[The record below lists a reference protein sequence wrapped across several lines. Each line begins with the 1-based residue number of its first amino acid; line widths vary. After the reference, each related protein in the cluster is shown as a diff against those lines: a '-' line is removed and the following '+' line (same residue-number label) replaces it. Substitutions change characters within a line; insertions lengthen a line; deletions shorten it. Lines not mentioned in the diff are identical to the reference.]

1 MKCAVTLLGLI
12 LAGNLALAQELAPRD
27 ADGDGLVGAADPEP
41 DLSNLAERFVYRLES
56 PTLTWKLDQEQFN
69 QVEKTT
75 EQLESTIE
83 LARQAA
89 VEALSDSSEEATLA
103 ISELAQAEPGWMQLS
118 INPLAMFESF
128 TSGTGPL
135 DALASGLRFGA
146 EDERER
152 TDTQRRESSILKRL
166 VREETRSREELAERR
181 TRLLQIQ
188 RFTRVLRDPT
198 LHISLHLRNGGS
210 EPLVIVRPEVPVLA
224 GQRMLGVALPID
236 ARDRDR
242 VTIPPGRSQ
251 AILLAVA
258 VDDTDFWDALTRGG
272 DQIRYE
278 PLLGAMRAHFAS
290 QPDVDLL
297 SLQRD
302 ASTRCVPA
310 RIYLPEGA
318 VVEQSLARVGVEGEP
333 VTVREAIAA
342 WNQAW
347 RRTHPELDADLIH
360 VDSAGQ
366 VVAAAGRMSSPL
378 ASGWQV
384 VVDGKALQP
393 GDSTDVAVS
402 RGIELRWTDLRAA
415 FEPIARRFEGVELPQ
430 VDSAWVLAGVTAW
443 REHQRLRG
451 SSDATAVIAS
461 IELQLQG
468 KLGELVPEEYR
479 GALLTTLG
487 EAQRFMGD
495 AKSAREN
502 WEKAARH
509 GDPQAILALANQLFE
524 LPGAFDQAV
533 DRLRQ
538 AVAAGSSEA
547 MVRLAEVE
555 QQAGGDRRR
564 ALLLIGQAAEAGF
577 APALVTLGQRY
588 ASGDGLPADSAL
600 AASLY
605 RAAAEGGDTAAML
618 RLGMMYETGQGLP
631 RDAAR
636 ASLWYRAAASG
647 TPWKEG
653 RP

>member
-1 MKCAVTLLGLI
+1 MRPVLVVVGLLCVS
-12 LAGNLALAQELAPRD
+12 APALAQDAAPRD
-27 ADGDGLVGAADPEP
+27 ADADGLVGAADPEP

-56 PTLTWKLDQEQFN
+56 PTLTWKLDQEQFE

-75 EQLESTIE
+75 EQLESTLE

-89 VEALSDSSEEATLA
+89 VETLSESDEEATLA
-103 ISELAQAEPGWMQLS
+103 VSELAQAEPGWMQLS

-135 DALASGLRFGA
+135 DALASGLRFGGD
-146 EDERER
+146 DERTS
-152 TDTQRRESSILKRL
+152 TDTERRESSILKRL
-166 VREETRSREELAERR
+166 VREETRSREQLAERR

-188 RFTRVLRDPT
+188 RYTRVLREPT

-210 EPLVIVRPEVPVLA
+210 EALVIVRPEVPVLA
-224 GQRMLGVALPID
+224 GQRMLGVALPVD
-236 ARDRDR
+236 ERDRDR
-242 VTIPPGRSQ
+242 VAIPPGRSQ
-251 AILLAVA
+251 AILLAVP

-278 PLLGAMRAHFAS
+278 PLLGAMRAHFES
-290 QPDVDLL
+290 QPGVDLL
-297 SLQRD
+297 SLQRESS
-302 ASTRCVPA
+302 AACVPA

-318 VVEQSLARVGVEGEP
+318 VVEQALARVGVDGEP
-333 VTVREAIAA
+333 VTVREALAA

-347 RRTHPELDADLIH
+347 RRTHPEVDSDLVH
-360 VDSAGQ
+360 VDPAGQ

-384 VVDGKALQP
+384 VVDGVPLQP
-393 GDSTDVAVS
+393 GDSTDIPVRSGV
-402 RGIELRWTDLRAA
+402 ELRWTDLRAA
-415 FEPIARRFEGVELPQ
+415 FAPLARRFDGVEVPQ

-443 REHQRLRG
+443 REFQRLRG
-451 SSDATAVIAS
+451 SSDAGAIIAS
-461 IELQLQG
+461 IETQLGG

-533 DRLRQ
+533 GRLRQ

-555 QQAGGDRRR
+555 QQSGGDRRR

-588 ASGDGLPADSAL
+588 ASGDGLPPDSAL

-605 RAAAEGGDTAAML
+605 LAAAERGDTAAML
-618 RLGMMYETGQGLP
+618 RLGMMYESGQGLP
-631 RDAAR
+631 RDPAR

-647 TPWKEG
+647 TPWKEN

>member
-1 MKCAVTLLGLI
+1 MKFGLLTLGL
-12 LAGNLALAQELAPRD
+12 LFAGAPALAQEPAARD
-27 ADGDGLVGAADPEP
+27 ADGDGLVGTADPEP

-56 PTLTWKLDQEQFN
+56 PTLTWKLDQEQFE

-75 EQLESTIE
+75 EQLESTLE

-89 VEALSDSSEEATLA
+89 VETLSESDEEATLA
-103 ISELAQAEPGWMQLS
+103 VSELAQAEPGWMQLS

-135 DALASGLRFGA
+135 DALASGLRFGG
-146 EDERER
+146 EDARKS

-166 VREETRSREELAERR
+166 VREETRSREQLAERR

-188 RFTRVLRDPT
+188 RYTRVLREPT

-210 EPLVIVRPEVPVLA
+210 EALVIVRPEVPVLA
-224 GQRMLGVALPID
+224 GQRMLGVALPVD
-236 ARDRDR
+236 ERDRDR
-242 VTIPPGRSQ
+242 VAIPPGRSQ
-251 AILLAVA
+251 AILLAVP

-278 PLLGAMRAHFAS
+278 PLLGAMRAHFES
-290 QPDVDLL
+290 QPGVDLL
-297 SLQRD
+297 SLQRE
-302 ASTRCVPA
+302 ASSKCVPA

-318 VVEQSLARVGVEGEP
+318 VVEQALARVGVDGEP
-333 VTVREAIAA
+333 VTVREALAA

-347 RRTHPELDADLIH
+347 RRSHPDVDADLVH
-360 VDSAGQ
+360 VDPAGQ

-384 VVDGKALQP
+384 VVDGVALQP
-393 GDSTDVAVS
+393 GDSTDVPIAS
-402 RGIELRWTDLRAA
+402 GIELRWTDLRAA
-415 FEPIARRFEGVELPQ
+415 FAPLAKRFEGVEAPQ

-443 REHQRLRG
+443 REYQRLRG
-451 SSDATAVIAS
+451 SSNASEIIAS
-461 IELQLQG
+461 IEMQLGG
-468 KLGELVPEEYR
+468 KFGELVPEEYR

-495 AKSAREN
+495 AKSASEN

-524 LPGAFDQAV
+524 LPGAFDEAV
-533 DRLRQ
+533 GRLRQ

-555 QQAGGDRRR
+555 QQSGGDRRR

-588 ASGDGLPADSAL
+588 ASGDGLPPDSGL

-605 RAAAEGGDTAAML
+605 LAAAQRGDTAAML
-618 RLGMMYETGQGLP
+618 RLGMLYESGQGLR
-631 RDAAR
+631 RDPAR

-647 TPWKEG
+647 TPWEEDQ
-653 RP
+653 P